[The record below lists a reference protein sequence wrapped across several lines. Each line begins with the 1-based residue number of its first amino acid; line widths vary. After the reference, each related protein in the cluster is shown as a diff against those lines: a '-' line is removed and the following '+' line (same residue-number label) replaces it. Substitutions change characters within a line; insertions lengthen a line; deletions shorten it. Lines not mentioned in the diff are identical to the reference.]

1 MAQANETIASPRK
14 IRAHRTL
21 LARVLFGFAA
31 VITVFV
37 LGAVMTYTNLVHVSS
52 EVHHFAE
59 VAREAEL
66 AASIETR
73 FARLNTHAREFASK
87 GKEEDAESV
96 QTLASLIQ
104 EDIGTLRTMNMEPD
118 LINRVEAIEST
129 LISYLQEFNQAA
141 GLEREFKTLVAEKT
155 TPAGAK
161 LVEDL
166 DAIQADFLA
175 DGDLASAVLTGTARE
190 HLLLLQLHSNTL
202 VGHKDTTIGPKVDE
216 ELAQSAAALS
226 KLEDAVV
233 TDHEKMLLAEVKTL
247 FEEYR
252 TALEKAHA
260 DEVAIRNMVEGSISE
275 RAAEIAENAGSFME
289 IAGAME
295 AQIEED
301 VLGTILLTEIE
312 VAVVSVAS
320 FLLGVAIAVV
330 IGRGISRPVTQ
341 LTGVM
346 GRLAEH
352 DLEVDVPGT
361 ARKDELGQMAEAV
374 LFFKQKMVENDAMAA
389 EQRAEQV
396 RREARTKRL
405 DELTAA
411 FEGSVHG
418 MLQTVSSATT
428 ELDAAAQ
435 SMSGIAENTMSRS
448 VTVSGAS
455 DEASANVQTVAS
467 ATEELAASIVEINGQ
482 VSRAKEIAKDAAD
495 RAQETDRTVKSLE
508 TATQEVGDILN
519 LIRDIADQTN
529 LLALNATIEA
539 ARAGDAGKGFAVVAS
554 EVKTLAQQT
563 AKATVDITDKIS
575 LIQEESSRAA
585 DAIRHISQTVVH
597 LDEISAVVAIA
608 IAMEEQ
614 SSATQEIG
622 RSVQDA
628 AQGTQGVADNIVALK
643 TGAQETSSAALQVR
657 AASDDVTHQSE
668 SLRAQISRFL
678 SDVKAA

>member
-1 MAQANETIASPRK
+1 MGQTTQTNAPPRK

-31 VITVFV
+31 VIAVFV
-37 LGAVMTYTNLVHVSS
+37 AGAALTYANLISVSS
-52 EVHHFAE
+52 DVHHFAE

-66 AASIETR
+66 AASIEAR
-73 FARLNTHAREFASK
+73 FARLNTHAREFANK
-87 GKEEDAESV
+87 GKEPDAEKVRSI
-96 QTLASLIQ
+96 AALIH
-104 EDIGTLRTMNMEPD
+104 EDIGALRAMDIEPQLAERVDTIETTLT
-118 LINRVEAIEST
+118 
-129 LISYLQEFNQAA
+129 SYMQEFDHAA
-141 GLEREFKTLVAEKT
+141 ELEREFKVLVSQKM

-175 DGDLASAVLTGTARE
+175 ASDLSSAVLTGKARE
-190 HLLLLQLHSNTL
+190 HVLLLQLHSNTL
-202 VGHKDTTIGPKVDE
+202 VGRKDTTIGLKVDE
-216 ELAQSAAALS
+216 ELTKSAAALG

-233 TDHEKMLLAEVKTL
+233 TDREKLLLAEVKTL

-252 TALEKAHA
+252 TALREAHA
-260 DEVAIRNMVEGSISE
+260 DEVEIRTLVEGQMTE
-275 RAAEIAENAGSFME
+275 RAAEIAQNTGSFLE
-289 IAGAME
+289 IAGAIE
-295 AQIEED
+295 AQIEKD
-301 VLGTILLTEIE
+301 VLGEIRLTEIE

-320 FLLGVAIAVV
+320 FLLGVGIAIV

-361 ARKDELGQMAEAV
+361 ARKDELGRMAEAV
-374 LFFKQKMVENDAMAA
+374 LYFKQKMVENDALAA

-428 ELDAAAQ
+428 ELDAAAH

-448 VTVSGAS
+448 ITVTSAS

-495 RAQETDRTVKSLE
+495 RAQATDRTVKNLE
-508 TATQEVGDILN
+508 TAAQEVGDILD

-539 ARAGDAGKGFAVVAS
+539 ARAGEAGKGFAVVAS

-563 AKATVDITDKIS
+563 GKATVDITDKIA
-575 LIQEESSRAA
+575 LIQQESNRAA

-597 LDEISAVVAIA
+597 LDEISAVVAV
-608 IAMEEQ
+608 AMEEQ

-622 RSVQDA
+622 RSVQEA
-628 AQGTQGVADNIVALK
+628 AQGTQGVAENIVALK

-657 AASDDVTHQSE
+657 AASDDVNRQSE
-668 SLRAQISRFL
+668 SLRSQINRFL